1 MNKKEAEN
9 ICLKY
14 LNNQASNAEIEQLL
28 SWIETPE
35 NLKLFND
42 YIAINY
48 YLNYKYKK
56 ADTAKAYKKAL
67 FMQDK
72 KRKKNTFF
80 TYIMAA
86 SIALLISVTLFYNK
100 NKNGLDLTTKKPIIV
115 NNTIK
120 PGADKA
126 VLTLEDGVSISLEKG
141 IKYKNATVNSNG
153 EELIYNNTS
162 KINKLAYSYLTISRG
177 GSLA

>member
-48 YLNYKYKK
+48 YLNYK
-56 ADTAKAYKKAL
+56 YKKAL

-162 KINKLAYSYLTISRG
+162 KINKLAYNYLTIPRG
-177 GSLA
+177 G